1 MKPALIGP
9 RPRSVHDLPPRV
21 RPAVRIPPLPHRC
34 RCNATLK
41 TQTDFLLHNCFTKFD
56 RLGDR
61 RTRCAL

>member
-1 MKPALIGP
+1 MSLVGP
-9 RPRSVHDLPPRV
+9 RPKSVLTLPPRPK
-21 RPAVRIPPLPHRC
+21 PAVRIPPLPHRC

-41 TQTDFLLHNCFTKFD
+41 TQADYVLHNCFTKQD